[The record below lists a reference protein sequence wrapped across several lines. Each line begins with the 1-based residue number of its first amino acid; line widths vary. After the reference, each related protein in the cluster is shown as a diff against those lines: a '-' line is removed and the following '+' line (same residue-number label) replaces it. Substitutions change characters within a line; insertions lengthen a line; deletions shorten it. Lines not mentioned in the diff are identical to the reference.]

1 MNSSA
6 PVLIISGSQHLR
18 RTIELAL
25 RLGSHPSQH
34 MPRIDPTMDAVR
46 TGSLAA
52 SAVIVDAFLPD
63 PATLARLRELVA
75 DPPVPM
81 VVLAG
86 FDVAETIGP
95 MRSDKLRVLV
105 PPFTMNSLTW
115 ALRDLAR
122 PRQIEASR

>member
-1 MNSSA
+1 MNSTA

-25 RLGSHPSQH
+25 RLGRHPSQH
-34 MPRIDPTMDAVR
+34 MSKIDPAIEAVR

-63 PATLARLRELVA
+63 PATLARLRELVD

-81 VVLAG
+81 VILAG
-86 FDVAETIGP
+86 FDAAEAIGSL
-95 MRSDKLRVLV
+95 RKHDVRVLV

-115 ALRDLAR
+115 ALRDLAHSR
-122 PRQIEASR
+122 FVEASR

>member
-1 MNSSA
+1 MNSTA
-6 PVLIISGSQHLR
+6 PVLIISASQYLR

-25 RLGSHPSQH
+25 RLGRHPSQH
-34 MPRIDPTMDAVR
+34 MSRVDPAIEAVR
-46 TGSLAA
+46 SGSLAA

-86 FDVAETIGP
+86 YDVAEALGP
-95 MRSDKLRVLV
+95 LRTENVRILV
-105 PPFTMNSLTW
+105 PPFTMDSLTW
-115 ALRDLAR
+115 ALRDLSR
-122 PRQIEASR
+122 SSLIEATR

>member
-1 MNSSA
+1 MNSTA
-6 PVLIISGSQHLR
+6 PVLILSGSQHLR

-25 RLGSHPSQH
+25 RLARHQSQH
-34 MPRIDPTMDAVR
+34 MARIDPAIAAVR

-52 SAVIVDAFLPD
+52 SAIVVDAFLPD

-75 DPPVPM
+75 EPPVPL

-86 FDVAETIGP
+86 FDVSE
-95 MRSDKLRVLV
+95 KLSEAKSPKVRVLV

-115 ALRDLAR
+115 ALRDLSFAGAL
-122 PRQIEASR
+122 ETST